1 MSDTPFPDEWLL
13 HSLEGVITAERVAEL
28 RAKGGPYRTLW
39 ETLVAEKIASN
50 EQILAALSTRFRL
63 KIADVHQMKPEVKL
77 KVPEQLARR
86 SRAPPLLATHSYPE
100 AAPAHPPDPAAEQ
113 AP

>member
-86 SRAPPLLATHSYPE
+86 FRVLPLVVTDSYRSEERRVGKERRAQS
-100 AAPAHPPDPAAEQ
+100 
-113 AP
+113 